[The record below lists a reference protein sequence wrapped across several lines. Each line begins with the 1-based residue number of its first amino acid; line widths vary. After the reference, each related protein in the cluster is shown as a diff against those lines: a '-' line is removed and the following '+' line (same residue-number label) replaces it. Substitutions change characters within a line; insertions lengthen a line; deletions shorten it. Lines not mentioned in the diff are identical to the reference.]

1 MRIPIFNDDE
11 LEFGGSARGI
21 VSFFSLLAP
30 IFIGVRLI
38 IALANA
44 LSIYLD
50 NWALH
55 FTVFQMPGKIAQEL
69 TDYD

>member
-1 MRIPIFNDDE
+1 MGIPIFNDDE
-11 LEFGGSARGI
+11 LEFGGSAGGV

-50 NWALH
+50 N
-55 FTVFQMPGKIAQEL
+55 
-69 TDYD
+69 

>member
-1 MRIPIFNDDE
+1 
-11 LEFGGSARGI
+11 
-21 VSFFSLLAP
+21 
-30 IFIGVRLI
+30 
-38 IALANA
+38 LANA

-55 FTVFQMPGKIAQEL
+55 FTVFQMPGKTEQKL